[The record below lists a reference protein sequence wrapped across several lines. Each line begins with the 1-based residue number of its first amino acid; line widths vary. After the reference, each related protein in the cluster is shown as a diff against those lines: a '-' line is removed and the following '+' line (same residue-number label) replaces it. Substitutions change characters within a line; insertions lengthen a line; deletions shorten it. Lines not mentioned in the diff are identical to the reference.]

1 MNFLADMGISPKT
14 VEFLSSLGYE
24 AVHLD
29 AQGLGRMKDPDIIR
43 KAREENRVIL
53 TCDLDFG
60 QLMAASGARLPS
72 VIIFRLPNMSPDIVN
87 PRLRQIISDFRD
99 ALESGAVISVS
110 ERAARIRRL
119 PITRDEH

>member
-1 MNFLADMGISPKT
+1 MGISPST
-14 VEFLSSLGYE
+14 VEFLSGLGYR
-24 AVHLD
+24 AVHLN
-29 AQGLGRMKDPDIIR
+29 AQGLGRMKDADIIR
-43 KAREENRVIL
+43 KAREENRIIL

-72 VIIFRLPNMSPDIVN
+72 VIIFRLPKMSPDIVN
-87 PRLRQIISDFRD
+87 PRLRRVISDFQD

-119 PITRDEH
+119 PITGDER